1 MGKITVSRV
10 INKNGAIK
18 ESTRLKV
25 EAAMKELNYR
35 PSLFA
40 QGIKTGRSKTIAL
53 VVPDSTNLFYSM
65 LLSGIEDIARKYGY
79 FVMLCNGEYDSQKGK
94 VYLEQLQERNIDGII
109 YCVYR
114 KDEVFKD
121 VFELSETVPV
131 VFTDHPY
138 LRHPLPCQW
147 FIQMEKK
154 RCARMLIIYIKRAVG
169 ISPLSA
175 WKRSAQLCTGLRG
188 INRD

>member
-1 MGKITVSRV
+1 MSTIYDVAKLAGVGKSTVSRV

-79 FVMLCNGEYDSQKGK
+79 FVMLCNVEYDSLKGK
-94 VYLEQLQERNIDGII
+94 VYLEQR
-109 YCVYR
+109 
-114 KDEVFKD
+114 
-121 VFELSETVPV
+121 
-131 VFTDHPY
+131 
-138 LRHPLPCQW
+138 
-147 FIQMEKK
+147 
-154 RCARMLIIYIKRAVG
+154 
-169 ISPLSA
+169 
-175 WKRSAQLCTGLRG
+175 
-188 INRD
+188 